1 MKAIVYTQYG
11 SPDVLQLQEVEKPTP
26 QDNEVLIQVY
36 ASTVT
41 PTDCAFLKA
50 DPFIIRFMNGLRT
63 PKNKILG
70 NLLAGKV
77 EAIGKDVTLFKV
89 GDEIFGNTDTD
100 FGAHAE
106 YICLTENTEITIK
119 PANMTYEEIV
129 GAPEAMTAIYFLQN
143 LAKVQAGQKVLINGA
158 SGAVG
163 TAAVQIAKYFGAEVT
178 GVCSTRNVD
187 LVKSLGADSVIDYTQ
202 TDFGQNG
209 ETYDVIFDVVGKRS
223 YRQCKNA
230 LTNNGMYLTTV
241 PSLMIIPQMLW
252 TSKIGSKKA
261 IIGFAG
267 LNKSQENLEFL
278 KELVETGKLKVINDR
293 TYPLEEIAEA
303 YRYVET
309 ERKKGNVIITVA

>member
-1 MKAIVYTQYG
+1 MKAIVYNQYG

-26 QDNEVLIQVY
+26 QDNEVLIRVY

-41 PTDCAFLKA
+41 PTDCALLQA

-89 GDEIFGNTDTD
+89 GDEVFGNTDTD

-106 YICLTENTEITIK
+106 YICLAEDNEITIK
-119 PANMTYEEIV
+119 PANMSYEEIV

-187 LVKSLGADSVIDYTQ
+187 LVKSLGADKVIDYTQ
-202 TDFGQNG
+202 TDFTQTG

-230 LTNNGMYLTTV
+230 LTHNGMYLTTV

-267 LNKSQENLEFL
+267 LNKTQESLEFL

-293 TYPLEEIAEA
+293 TYALEDVAEA
-303 YRYVET
+303 YRYVES